1 MFTMPSPSACKI
13 SKKPMIPFLATSPKL
28 VFTLSLKSVKL
39 DKQKNIKIP
48 KYSEKI
54 DVKYMKEVT
63 DK

>member
-1 MFTMPSPSACKI
+1 M
-13 SKKPMIPFLATSPKL
+13 SKLR
-28 VFTLSLKSVKL
+28 KSVKL